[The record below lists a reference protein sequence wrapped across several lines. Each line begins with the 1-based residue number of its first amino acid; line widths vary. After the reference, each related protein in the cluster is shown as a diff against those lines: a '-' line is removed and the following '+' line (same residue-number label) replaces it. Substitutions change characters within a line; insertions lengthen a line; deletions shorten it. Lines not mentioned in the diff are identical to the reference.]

1 MTERTMRTFANAG
14 VNYTIYIN
22 FDITERWGYDI
33 YDGTE
38 WKWGSGLYDSEAD
51 VHQGAI
57 DCIMSLNKDV
67 THGD

>member
-22 FDITERWGYDI
+22 FDVTVRWGYTI

-38 WKWGSGLYDSEAD
+38 CVWGSDLYDSELKAYR
-51 VHQGAI
+51 GAI
-57 DCIMSLNKDV
+57 DCIMSLNEDV
-67 THGD
+67 TNGD